1 MQDNNQNKPQ
11 MPRKR
16 KPDFIFGL
24 IVILLIVG
32 VIVFIQ
38 QLTQPKAVE
47 LTYSELK
54 IALVDEI
61 NPVNSET
68 LKAQPVGGQNYD
80 MFTLTGELVD
90 GTEFTVIVTVAQFN
104 EISTTHSIKL
114 VELTESS
121 EGEVVTEEVN
131 EDTNK
136 VEE

>member
-16 KPDFIFGL
+16 KPDIIFGL

-32 VIVFIQ
+32 VIIFIQ
-38 QLTQPKAVE
+38 QLTQPKAIE
-47 LTYSELK
+47 LTYKELEV
-54 IALVDEI
+54 ALVDEI

-90 GTEFTVIVTVAQFN
+90 GTEFTAIITVAQFN
-104 EISTTHSIKL
+104 EISSTHSIKL
-114 VELTESS
+114 YELEESWFLS
-121 EGEVVTEEVN
+121 FLINIIPYTAL
-131 EDTNK
+131 
-136 VEE
+136 

>member
-54 IALVDEI
+54 IAFNV
-61 NPVNSET
+61 SE
-68 LKAQPVGGQNYD
+68 
-80 MFTLTGELVD
+80 LTGL
-90 GTEFTVIVTVAQFN
+90 I
-104 EISTTHSIKL
+104 
-114 VELTESS
+114 
-121 EGEVVTEEVN
+121 
-131 EDTNK
+131 
-136 VEE
+136 